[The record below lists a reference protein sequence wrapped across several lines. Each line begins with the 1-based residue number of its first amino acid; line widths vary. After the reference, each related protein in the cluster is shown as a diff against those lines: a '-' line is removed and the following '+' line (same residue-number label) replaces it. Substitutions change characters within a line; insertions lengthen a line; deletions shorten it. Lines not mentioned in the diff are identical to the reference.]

1 MEFTINVP
9 YRKVKLT
16 VSVEKPQGKRA
27 ATDLERLVRKQDLTH
42 RATEDM
48 RMNQD
53 KFFLLK

>member
-27 ATDLERLVRKQDLTH
+27 ATDLERLVRKQDLVNG
-42 RATEDM
+42 AAENI